1 MSASV
6 GAQLIQQFFGPRSNT
21 PENIKAK
28 IEKKLNS
35 SPNPN
40 NSKTPTKKKG
50 KTNPLKNDKDLKKLE
65 NLMKG
70 LMVNTPYPGLNSV
83 DGAKVIHYD
92 EEYLEVLFND
102 KESIYVFC
110 RELVKLLENNEH
122 LPPNIVFKRSDEW
135 AEVMDE
141 NWDFEYKEGQITKL
155 ITKFNEI
162 VQVEFEDFMV
172 MKEGERQYPKFL
184 QNLFSFR
191 DFRQNVFR
199 GLHVV

>member
-21 PENIKAK
+21 EKNIKAK
-28 IEKKLNS
+28 IEKKSNS

-50 KTNPLKNDKDLKKLE
+50 KTNPLKNDKDLPKLE

-162 VQVEFEDFMV
+162 VQVDFTDFMV
-172 MKEGERQYPKFL
+172 MKEGEFRYPEFL